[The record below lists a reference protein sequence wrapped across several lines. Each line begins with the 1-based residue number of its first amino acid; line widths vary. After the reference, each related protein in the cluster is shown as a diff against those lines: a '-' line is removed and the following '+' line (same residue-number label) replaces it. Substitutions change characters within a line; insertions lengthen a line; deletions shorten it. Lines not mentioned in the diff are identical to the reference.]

1 MKNYRTPRN
10 IGEAQIN
17 AFYDPIERLQPK
29 KNNSDRIVVG
39 ASVIAFLAFVVI
51 FMIWG

>member
-1 MKNYRTPRN
+1 MKNYRTPRT

-29 KNNSDRIVVG
+29 KNNADNIVLI
-39 ASVIAFLAFVVI
+39 ASGIGILAFAVI
-51 FMIWG
+51 FAIWG